1 MASAGDPMRR
11 DEIRPV
17 KRRVEDDLIVRPGVV
32 GVDIGEKVTGGRPTG
47 HPAIVVAVRRKLPA
61 DELPP
66 GQLIPSEID
75 GVPTDVVE
83 EEYVLHPAV
92 IPLGE
97 EDSDTGADPG
107 AAPPLARTIVGG
119 LSMGPCRPIRLAPP
133 DVPQPG
139 DYTTAGTIG
148 ALVTDR
154 GGSGAAMVVTN
165 FHVACVD
172 DAWSVGDTMVQPSR
186 MDGGRCPQDV
196 FGTLARA
203 ALSGRVDGAIVELTE
218 VRPHENA
225 IAGIGPVRGEA
236 EAAVGMSVRK
246 RGRTTGL
253 TTGRVASVDATLSVN
268 YGNGLGVRT
277 LRDQIRVVADGERFG
292 DRGDSGAV
300 IVDAARRVVG
310 LYFAGT
316 VDGRVGFANPIAAVL
331 TELDVR
337 LCTRPPHQ
345 RAPGLAERAEP

>member
-32 GVDIGEKVTGGRPTG
+32 GVDIGEKVTAGRPTG
-47 HPAIVVAVRRKLPA
+47 RPAIVVAVRRKLPA
-61 DELPP
+61 AEVPP
-66 GQLIPSEID
+66 DQLVPPEVD

-83 EEYVLHPAV
+83 EDYVLHPAV

-97 EDSDTGADPG
+97 EEADAG
-107 AAPPLARTIVGG
+107 SVPPPDRTIVGG

-133 DVPQPG
+133 DVPRPG

-172 DAWSVGDTMVQPSR
+172 DAWAVGDTMAQPSR

-203 ALSGRVDGAIVELTE
+203 ALSSRVDGAIVELTE
-218 VRPHENA
+218 VRPHQNA
-225 IAGIGPVRGEA
+225 VAEIGPVHGDA
-236 EAAVGMSVRK
+236 PAAVGMAVRK

-253 TTGRVASVDATLSVN
+253 TTGRIASVDATLSVN

-277 LRDQIRVVADGERFG
+277 LRDQIRIVADGDRFG

-300 IVDAARRVVG
+300 IVDAAQRVVG

-316 VDGRVGFANPIAAVL
+316 VDGGVGFANPIAAVL
-331 TELDVR
+331 TELDVW
-337 LCTRPPHQ
+337 LCTQPPRQ
-345 RAPGLAERAEP
+345 RTPDLAERAEP